1 MEASRNIGPKLF
13 RKIGYKI
20 KVIVLTVYVDD
31 FILAGPGSNDE
42 WGSIRDKA
50 NGVRTTVPTPVGR
63 VLGVHHHF
71 TQNGT
76 KIETEIDM
84 VDYVNQSVEM
94 YCSHVGSKQWP
105 IKEKVHYPWY
115 EPTQL

>member
-1 MEASRNIGPKLF
+1 M
-13 RKIGYKI
+13 
-20 KVIVLTVYVDD
+20 
-31 FILAGPGSNDE
+31 AGPGSSDE
-42 WGSIRDKA
+42 WDSIRDKV

-71 TQNGT
+71 TPDGT
-76 KIETEIDM
+76 KIETETGM

-105 IKEKVHYPWY
+105 IKEKVHHPWY
-115 EPTQL
+115 EPTQLEIDTLGVTPGVFGSSAASL